1 MPWQRLQDW
10 VESRPDVATSPQL
23 ELARPLTLVTIALRP
38 EVQEEEVRFYRDAE
52 FELLSGWAGQGA
64 LLLALVSLKGNEL
77 TLLCPMP
84 LRRARAMIEDLPLV
98 SAGLANASLKPVV
111 PFRQLAHA
119 RSDAQGQDR
128 TA

>member
-10 VESRPDVATSPQL
+10 VESRPESVSGPQL

-38 EVQEEEVRFYRDAE
+38 EVRDEEVRFYRDAE
-52 FELLSGWAGQGA
+52 FELLSCWAEQGV

-77 TLLCPMP
+77 TLLCPLP

-98 SAGLANASLKPVV
+98 GAGLARASLKPVV
-111 PFRQLAHA
+111 PFRQQIGIPSGQHA
-119 RSDAQGQDR
+119 PERPS
-128 TA
+128 